1 MLRAMPNSASI
12 AKMVDQGCKGNLSR
26 SAESDAELILRR
38 NPKCVIRMTP
48 QPYSFGVSACLL
60 HFPSKIFRVSY
71 RIAHLLQKC
80 EPGTMDALWSL
91 QAEMKTEG
99 IDCCHR
105 CLGSFDVHLFLLV
118 LSTGVGRQVVLVP
131 RSRWRQRSRVRRA
144 HWACGPKSH
153 ATPNH

>member
-12 AKMVDQGCKGNLSR
+12 AKMVDEGWKGNLSR

-48 QPYSFGVSACLL
+48 QTYSFGLQACLL

-91 QAEMKTEG
+91 QAEMKTEV

-105 CLGSFDVHLFLLV
+105 CLGSFYAHLFLV
-118 LSTGVGRQVVLVP
+118 GLSTGMGRQVFLFA
-131 RSRWRQRSRVRRA
+131 RSRSQQLSRPHPA
-144 HWACGPKSH
+144 HLPVH
-153 ATPNH
+153 PNPAPP